1 MEMCFTNILIHRV
14 AVFALLMLS
23 AGFANAGEYWFTDG
37 LFFSSVIES
46 EGQKDKWFDQELH
59 LRGLSTSTQLFEDQP
74 ARRFGAY
81 VGKGSRRGALS
92 VEVGLYVD
100 PAAETVYK
108 NPDFGVQHMRTDTAG
123 LVAMGGATWKRIT
136 GKAGLHVSITEADV
150 HSWVVDENRA
160 LKSEHHDTYRDLSA
174 GLALGIEVKVYKSV
188 RASCLYLKDVGD
200 MDKIG
205 TDNML
210 GCGVGV
216 AF

>member
-1 MEMCFTNILIHRV
+1 MKYLL
-14 AVFALLMLS
+14 AVLLFVSLPV
-23 AGFANAGEYWFTDG
+23 NAGEYWFADG
-37 LFFSSVIES
+37 LFFSSVLES
-46 EGQKDKWFDQELH
+46 EGQKDYPFDQELFR
-59 LRGLSTSTQLFEDQP
+59 RGLSTSTPLFEDQP

-81 VGKGSRRGALS
+81 VGKGARRGPLS

-108 NPDFGVQHMRTDTAG
+108 TPDFGVQHMRTDTAG
-123 LVAMGGATWKRIT
+123 LVAMGGYTWERIT
-136 GKAGLHVSITEADV
+136 GKAGLHVSFTEADV

-160 LKSEHHDTYRDLSA
+160 LKSEHHDTYRDWSA
-174 GLALGIEVKVYKSV
+174 GLALGLDFRLWESV

>member
-1 MEMCFTNILIHRV
+1 MEMHSINILILKLSLL
-14 AVFALLMLS
+14 ALILLPSAAAADEFWFA
-23 AGFANAGEYWFTDG
+23 DG

-46 EGQKDKWFDQELH
+46 EGQKDYPFDQELH
-59 LRGLSTSTQLFEDQP
+59 LRGLSTSTPLFEDQP

-81 VGKGSRRGALS
+81 VGKGVRRGALS
-92 VEVGLYVD
+92 VEAGLYVD

-123 LVAMGGATWKRIT
+123 LAAMGGYTWKRVT
-136 GKAGLHVSITEADV
+136 GKAGLHVSFTEADV

-160 LKSEHHDTYRDLSA
+160 LKSEHHDTYRDWSA
-174 GLALGIEVKVYKSV
+174 GLALGLDFRLWKSV